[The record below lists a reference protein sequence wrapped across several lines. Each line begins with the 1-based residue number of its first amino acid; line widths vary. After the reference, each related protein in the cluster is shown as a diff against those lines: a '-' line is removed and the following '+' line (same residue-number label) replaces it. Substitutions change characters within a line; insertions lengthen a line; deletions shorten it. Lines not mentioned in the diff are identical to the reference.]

1 VNNQAD
7 KDAAKL
13 ARHARLYERGG
24 HDLGEKYMMRP
35 AFHAPPEV
43 WEKIKMRYPDID
55 QDNKEFAKWF
65 NSSASEYY
73 SRFKTRE
80 RI

>member
-1 VNNQAD
+1 MKPSQLQPH
-7 KDAAKL
+7 KL
-13 ARHARLYERGG
+13 AEFARNNGQRDIG
-24 HDLGEKYMMRP
+24 KCMRP

-43 WEKIKMRYPDID
+43 VQRIEMRYPGMLHDE
-55 QDNKEFAKWF
+55 KEFIRWF

-73 SRFKTRE
+73 NRFKTVK